1 MAQLESNK
9 PLNLRIIGLGLIIFI
24 AFTSFI
30 DLSPGNPQVTY
41 TAAIAI
47 IMALWWVT
55 EAIPIG
61 VTALLPVLLFPAFGI
76 MNGKAVST
84 VYINYIIF
92 LFLGGFMMAIALEKW
107 NLHKRMA
114 LAILMSVGGSP
125 FRILLGFMLASAFLS
140 MWMSN
145 TATAMMMLPIAFSVL
160 NSLEEEHGKE
170 DMNRFSIGILL
181 SIAYACSIGGIA
193 TLVGTPPNLAFV
205 RIFEITFPN
214 ATEISFGQWLIFAL
228 PLAIG
233 MFFITLV
240 YLAFLF
246 IPKKPIKKLNRSFFK
261 EKYKALGPL
270 TYEQKVLS
278 ALFIL
283 LILLWIFRKNINIG
297 ATVIP
302 GWSQLL
308 NYPKFINDGTI
319 AIFIALLLFIIP
331 SKENKGEGLITW
343 NVSYKIPWHIILL
356 FGGGF
361 ALAKGFL
368 DSGLSAHI
376 GAQLQSAGN
385 FSDLGL
391 IATITTVMS
400 FLTEFTSNT
409 ATTEMMLPIIS
420 AMATQIGT
428 HPILLMVPLT
438 LAASMAFMFPIA
450 TPPNAIVFGSG
461 KIKMKDMIFTGFFL
475 NMLAIILITL
485 TTYYWLPIAFDMDLS
500 IFPEWAK
507 EAVLNHSK

>member
-205 RIFEITFPN
+205 RIF
-214 ATEISFGQWLIFAL
+214 
-228 PLAIG
+228 
-233 MFFITLV
+233 
-240 YLAFLF
+240 
-246 IPKKPIKKLNRSFFK
+246 
-261 EKYKALGPL
+261 
-270 TYEQKVLS
+270 
-278 ALFIL
+278 
-283 LILLWIFRKNINIG
+283 
-297 ATVIP
+297 
-302 GWSQLL
+302 
-308 NYPKFINDGTI
+308 
-319 AIFIALLLFIIP
+319 
-331 SKENKGEGLITW
+331 
-343 NVSYKIPWHIILL
+343 
-356 FGGGF
+356 
-361 ALAKGFL
+361 
-368 DSGLSAHI
+368 
-376 GAQLQSAGN
+376 
-385 FSDLGL
+385 
-391 IATITTVMS
+391 
-400 FLTEFTSNT
+400 
-409 ATTEMMLPIIS
+409 
-420 AMATQIGT
+420 
-428 HPILLMVPLT
+428 
-438 LAASMAFMFPIA
+438 
-450 TPPNAIVFGSG
+450 
-461 KIKMKDMIFTGFFL
+461 
-475 NMLAIILITL
+475 
-485 TTYYWLPIAFDMDLS
+485 
-500 IFPEWAK
+500 
-507 EAVLNHSK
+507 

>member
-1 MAQLESNK
+1 MAKPESNK
-9 PLNLRIIGLGLIIFI
+9 PLNLRMIGLGVLIFTAFIF
-24 AFTSFI
+24 FI
-30 DLSPGNPQVTY
+30 DLAPGKPQVTY

-47 IMALWWVT
+47 VMALWWVT

-61 VTALLPVLLFPAFGI
+61 VTSLLPVLLFPIFGV
-76 MNGKAVST
+76 MDGKTVST

-107 NLHKRMA
+107 NLHRRMA
-114 LAILMSVGGSP
+114 LAILMNVGGSP
-125 FRILLGFMLASAFLS
+125 IRILFGFMFASAFLS

-160 NSLEEEHGKE
+160 DSLKEEYGKVA
-170 DMNRFSIGILL
+170 MRKFSIGILL
-181 SIAYACSIGGIA
+181 SIAYSCSIGGIA

-205 RIFEITFPN
+205 RIFEITFPH
-214 ATEISFGQWLIFAL
+214 AAEISFGQWLIFAF
-228 PLAIG
+228 PLAIV
-233 MFFITLV
+233 MFTMTLI
-240 YLAFLF
+240 YLAFLYV
-246 IPKKPIKKLNRSFFK
+246 PKKSIKKLNRSFFR
-261 EKYKALGPL
+261 EKYKSLGSF
-270 TYEQKVLS
+270 TYEEKVLLS
-278 ALFIL
+278 LFVF
-283 LILLWIFRKNINIG
+283 LIFLWIFRKNINVG
-297 ATVIP
+297 TVIIP
-302 GWSQLL
+302 GWSELL

-331 SKENKGEGLITW
+331 SKKNKGEALITW
-343 NVSYKIPWHIILL
+343 NVSKKIPWHIILL

-376 GAQLQSAGN
+376 GAQLESAGS
-385 FSDLGL
+385 FSNIGL

-409 ATTEMMLPIIS
+409 ATTEMMLPVVS
-420 AMATQIGT
+420 AIATQIGT
-428 HPILLMVPLT
+428 HPVLLMVPLT

-461 KIKMKDMIFTGFFL
+461 KVKMKDMIFTGFFL
-475 NMLAIILITL
+475 NILAIILITL
-485 TTYYWLPIAFDMDLS
+485 AAYYWLPIAFNMDLS
-500 IFPEWAK
+500 VFPEWAK
-507 EAVLNHSK
+507 NAVLNHS

>member
-1 MAQLESNK
+1 MAKLESNK
-9 PLNLRIIGLGLIIFI
+9 PLNLKIISLGIFI
-24 AFTSFI
+24 FIVFTSFV
-30 DLSPGNPQVTY
+30 DLVPEKPQVTY
-41 TAAIAI
+41 TAAIALV
-47 IMALWWVT
+47 MALWWVT

-61 VTALLPVLLFPAFGI
+61 VTALLPVLLFPFFGV
-76 MNGKAVST
+76 MDGKTVST

-107 NLHKRMA
+107 NLHKRIA

-125 FRILLGFMLASAFLS
+125 IRILLGFMLASAFLS

-160 NSLEEEHGKE
+160 NSLEEEHGKA
-170 DMNRFSIGILL
+170 DMKKFSIGILL
-181 SIAYACSIGGIA
+181 SIAYACSIGGVA

-205 RIFEITFPN
+205 RIFEITYPN
-214 ATEISFGQWLIFAL
+214 AAEISFGQWLIFAL
-228 PLAIG
+228 PLTMV
-233 MFFITLV
+233 MFMVILI

-246 IPKKPIKKLNRSFFK
+246 IPKKPIKKINRSFFR
-261 EKYKALGPL
+261 EKYKALGAF

-278 ALFIL
+278 SLFVL

-297 ATVIP
+297 TTVIP

-308 NYPKFINDGTI
+308 NYPKLINDGTI

-331 SKENKGEGLITW
+331 SKKNKGEGLITW
-343 NVSYKIPWHIILL
+343 NVSNKIPWHIILL

-361 ALAKGFL
+361 ALAQGFL

-376 GAQLQSAGN
+376 GAELKNASS

-420 AMATQIGT
+420 AMATEIEV

-461 KIKMKDMIFTGFFL
+461 KVKMKDMIFTGFFL
-475 NMLAIILITL
+475 NILAILLITL
-485 TTYYWLPIAFDMDLS
+485 ASYYWLPIAFDMDLS
-500 IFPEWAK
+500 IFPEWARK
-507 EAVLNHSK
+507 AIMDHS